1 MEEWK
6 EYRISELVDEISMGP
21 FGSNIKVD
29 NFIDCGV
36 PVLNG
41 SNLQGF
47 KLNEDSFNYVSQE
60 KADSLGKANA
70 HKGDVIITHR
80 GTLGQIVYIPEDAK
94 FDQYVIS
101 QSQFRLKLK
110 WSLIRPDFLVYFFH
124 TREGQHRI
132 LMNASQV
139 GVPALARPTST
150 FKEICVPVPSI
161 RVQNKIMEIL
171 KSIDDKIECNQRI
184 NDNLPWALW
193 MTHLILLLFKRKND
207 NLEQQA
213 QALFKSW
220 FVDFEPFKGGEFVE
234 SEMGLIPKGWKVGL
248 LSEIGEIVGG
258 STPSKAKSQYYT
270 SNGIPWLTPKDLSN
284 SPCKFTAK
292 GEIDITKEGYA
303 SCSTKIMPKGTVL
316 FSSRAP
322 IGYVS
327 IAKNEICTNQG
338 FKSVVPKEAGTAF
351 IYYFLKTSTKDIE
364 NKATGSTFKEASGAL
379 MKSLPTIIPTKSV
392 LYGFEQ
398 IMEPIFRKQETI
410 EDESRRLAQL
420 RDTLL
425 PKLMS
430 GELKVNEL

>member
-1 MEEWK
+1 MDYKRVPLSSK
-6 EYRISELVDEISMGP
+6 ERDTRKGIYPYYGAQGIIDYIDDYIFEGTYLLIAEDGENLKSQKQDIAQLASGKYWVNNHAHIVESNGRSDIRYLCYLLNSMDISGYIT
-21 FGSNIKVD
+21 GSAQ
-29 NFIDCGV
+29 
-36 PVLNG
+36 P
-41 SNLQGF
+41 
-47 KLNEDSFNYVSQE
+47 KLNQ
-60 KADSLGKANA
+60 AN
-70 HKGDVIITHR
+70 
-80 GTLGQIVYIPEDAK
+80 L
-94 FDQYVIS
+94 S
-101 QSQFRLKLK
+101 
-110 WSLIRPDFLVYFFH
+110 
-124 TREGQHRI
+124 
-132 LMNASQV
+132 
-139 GVPALARPTST
+139 
-150 FKEICVPVPSI
+150 SI
-161 RVQNKIMEIL
+161 RLILPPLELQKQVADTLFTFDKKIA
-171 KSIDDKIECNQRI
+171 NNRRI

-220 FVDFEPFKGGEFVE
+220 FVDFDPFKDGEFVE
-234 SEMGLIPKGWKVGL
+234 SEMGLIPKGWRVGL

-425 PKLMS
+425 PRLMS
-430 GELKVNEL
+430 GELKVNEI

>member
-1 MEEWK
+1 MITSK
-6 EYRISELVDEISMGP
+6 HLKDSGIDFNSANYISEEDY
-21 FGSNIKVD
+21 IKVIARSKVEQYD
-29 NFIDCGV
+29 ILFSMIGTIGNIVQVKEEDIDFAVKNIGIFKM
-36 PVLNG
+36 G
-41 SNLQGF
+41 KNLLKSSWLF
-47 KLNEDSFNYVSQE
+47 YWLKSPFAHEYVSQRLAGSTQSYLTLSTLRE
-60 KADSLGKANA
+60 FPVFYPGDSKAN
-70 HKGDVIITHR
+70 K
-80 GTLGQIVYIPEDAK
+80 IVA
-94 FDQYVIS
+94 V
-101 QSQFRLKLK
+101 
-110 WSLIRPDFLVYFFH
+110 
-124 TREGQHRI
+124 
-132 LMNASQV
+132 
-139 GVPALARPTST
+139 
-150 FKEICVPVPSI
+150 
-161 RVQNKIMEIL
+161 L
-171 KSIDDKIECNQRI
+171 KSLDDKIDCNRRI
-184 NDNLPWALW
+184 
-193 MTHLILLLFKRKND
+193 ND

-220 FVDFEPFKGGEFVE
+220 FVDFEPFKDGEFVE

-338 FKSVVPKEAGTAF
+338 FKSVVPKKAGTAF

-425 PKLMS
+425 PRLMS
-430 GELKVNEL
+430 GELKVNEIEKV

>member
-1 MEEWK
+1 
-6 EYRISELVDEISMGP
+6 
-21 FGSNIKVD
+21 
-29 NFIDCGV
+29 
-36 PVLNG
+36 
-41 SNLQGF
+41 
-47 KLNEDSFNYVSQE
+47 
-60 KADSLGKANA
+60 
-70 HKGDVIITHR
+70 
-80 GTLGQIVYIPEDAK
+80 
-94 FDQYVIS
+94 
-101 QSQFRLKLK
+101 
-110 WSLIRPDFLVYFFH
+110 
-124 TREGQHRI
+124 
-132 LMNASQV
+132 
-139 GVPALARPTST
+139 
-150 FKEICVPVPSI
+150 
-161 RVQNKIMEIL
+161 
-171 KSIDDKIECNQRI
+171 
-184 NDNLPWALW
+184 
-193 MTHLILLLFKRKND
+193 
-207 NLEQQA
+207 
-213 QALFKSW
+213 
-220 FVDFEPFKGGEFVE
+220 
-234 SEMGLIPKGWKVGL
+234 MGLIPKGWRVGL

-425 PKLMS
+425 PRLMS
-430 GELKVNEL
+430 GKLKVNEIEKV

>member
-1 MEEWK
+1 MEEWN
-6 EYRISELVDEISMGP
+6 EYKLIDVLDALIDYRGKTPKKTTSGIPLITAKIIKNGRIDTPTE
-21 FGSNIKVD
+21 
-29 NFIDCGV
+29 FIACEDYNSWMV
-36 PVLNG
+36 R
-41 SNLQGF
+41 GF
-47 KLNEDSFNYVSQE
+47 PEV
-60 KADSLGKANA
+60 
-70 HKGDVIITHR
+70 GDVVLTTEAPLGEVAQLKSKNVALAQRVVTLR
-80 GTLGQIVYIPEDAK
+80 GRKEVLDNTY
-94 FDQYVIS
+94 
-101 QSQFRLKLK
+101 LK
-110 WSLIRPDFLVYFFH
+110 YFFLSH
-124 TREGQHRI
+124 DGHQRLVAKETGTTVTGIKQAELREI
-132 LMNASQV
+132 LIS
-139 GVPALARPTST
+139 
-150 FKEICVPVPSI
+150 CPSY
-161 RVQNKIMEIL
+161 RVQRQIATIL
-171 KSIDDKIECNQRI
+171 SSLDDKIDCNRRI
-184 NDNLPWALW
+184 
-193 MTHLILLLFKRKND
+193 ND

-220 FVDFEPFKGGEFVE
+220 FVDFEPFKDGEFVE
-234 SEMGLIPKGWKVGL
+234 SELGLIPKGWKVGL

-425 PKLMS
+425 PRLMS
-430 GELKVNEL
+430 GELKVNEIE

>member
-6 EYRISELVDEISMGP
+6 EYKVEDVVNILDYKRVPLSSKERDTRKGIYPYYGAQGIIDYIDDYIFEGTYLLIAEDGENLKSQKQDIAQLASGKYWVNNHAHIVESNGRSDIRYLCYLLNSMDISGYIT
-21 FGSNIKVD
+21 GSAQ
-29 NFIDCGV
+29 
-36 PVLNG
+36 P
-41 SNLQGF
+41 
-47 KLNEDSFNYVSQE
+47 KLNQ
-60 KADSLGKANA
+60 AN
-70 HKGDVIITHR
+70 
-80 GTLGQIVYIPEDAK
+80 L
-94 FDQYVIS
+94 S
-101 QSQFRLKLK
+101 
-110 WSLIRPDFLVYFFH
+110 
-124 TREGQHRI
+124 
-132 LMNASQV
+132 
-139 GVPALARPTST
+139 
-150 FKEICVPVPSI
+150 SI
-161 RVQNKIMEIL
+161 RLILPPLELQKQVADTLFTFDKKIA
-171 KSIDDKIECNQRI
+171 NNRRI

-220 FVDFEPFKGGEFVE
+220 FVDFDPFKDGEFVE
-234 SEMGLIPKGWKVGL
+234 SEMGLIPKGWRVGL

-425 PKLMS
+425 PRLMS
-430 GELKVNEL
+430 GELKVNEI

>member
-6 EYRISELVDEISMGP
+6 LKDICDLIVDCPHSTAKDEGHGYPLIRTPNVGKGRLLLQNVHRVNELVYKARNERAIPSVWDIILAREAPVGNAAIIMPGQ
-21 FGSNIKVD
+21 KV
-29 NFIDCGV
+29 C
-36 PVLNG
+36 
-41 SNLQGF
+41 
-47 KLNEDSFNYVSQE
+47 
-60 KADSLGKANA
+60 
-70 HKGDVIITHR
+70 
-80 GTLGQIVYIPEDAK
+80 LGQRV
-94 FDQYVIS
+94 V
-101 QSQFRLKLK
+101 
-110 WSLIRPDFLVYFFH
+110 LIRANNCIVNPMFLVYYLLSDNI
-124 TREGQHRI
+124 QHKLKNNANGAVVAHLNMEEIRNLKVSLPDIKIQNRVASI
-132 LMNASQV
+132 LS
-139 GVPALARPTST
+139 
-150 FKEICVPVPSI
+150 
-161 RVQNKIMEIL
+161 
-171 KSIDDKIECNQRI
+171 SIDDKIDCNRRI
-184 NDNLPWALW
+184 
-193 MTHLILLLFKRKND
+193 ND

-220 FVDFEPFKGGEFVE
+220 FVDFDPFKDGEFVE
-234 SEMGLIPKGWKVGL
+234 SEMGLIPKGWRVGL

-425 PKLMS
+425 PRLMS
-430 GELKVNEL
+430 GELKVNEI